1 MSTLPEF
8 GGSTFDPKLDGSR
21 LRAQLAKVRSFMF
34 RHSWVTLAQIAEHV
48 GAPEASC
55 SARLRDLRKPEYGS
69 YEVQRR
75 RVENGNGLHE
85 YKLLIGPVPALAH
98 GKTPSENAGAP

>member
-1 MSTLPEF
+1 MGLMPEF
-8 GGSTFDPKLDGSR
+8 GGSTYDPAQDGSR

-34 RHSWVTLAQIAEHV
+34 RHAWVTLAQISEHV

-55 SARLRDLRKPEYGS
+55 SARLRDLRKQEFGG

-75 RVENGNGLHE
+75 RVEGQRGLFE
-85 YKLLIGPVPALAH
+85 YRLSIGPAPQLAH